1 MDPRFVSASSV
12 GRSRSPV
19 DFIQLW
25 CSASKSAA
33 GTVAKVLGFLGLEGI

>member
-1 MDPRFVSASSV
+1 MDPGFVSASSV

-25 CSASKSAA
+25 CSASKSA